1 MQKVVSFEDLIAW
14 QKARELTRKIYIIS
28 NRGNFEKDFGLRTQI
43 QRACVSI
50 MSNIA
55 EGFDRASR
63 AEFHQYLVIAKGSCA
78 EVRSQLYVA
87 NDVGYISNQEFDI
100 LKNLTEE
107 VSQIIGGLRS
117 AVQKQRDEKND
128 YPILS
133 TLFTFILQEE
143 GG

>member
-117 AVQKQRDEKND
+117 AVQKQRDEQK
-128 YPILS
+128 
-133 TLFTFILQEE
+133 
-143 GG
+143 

>member
-1 MQKVVSFEDLIAW
+1 MKKITIFEDLIAW
-14 QKARELTRKIYIIS
+14 QKARELTREIYMITTGS
-28 NRGNFEKDFGLRTQI
+28 KFEKDFGLRNQI

-78 EVRSQLYVA
+78 EVISQLYVA
-87 NDVGYISNQEFDI
+87 YDIGYISNKQFAK
-100 LKNLTEE
+100 LKKLTEE

-117 AVQKQRDEKND
+117 AVQKQRDE
-128 YPILS
+128 
-133 TLFTFILQEE
+133 Q
-143 GG
+143 

>member
-100 LKNLTEE
+100 LKNA
-107 VSQIIGGLRS
+107 S
-117 AVQKQRDEKND
+117 
-128 YPILS
+128 
-133 TLFTFILQEE
+133 
-143 GG
+143 